1 MAIKWGN
8 STVTAVKWGSTNITA
23 VYWGSTKVW
32 PDGYS
37 GGTFSYP
44 IAGGLIMYKG
54 GGNTFTRYDLDHDY
68 TSGGN
73 ITMSHTF
80 VHDATYYKWRL
91 EFQNSINFS
100 SFSKI
105 TIALDSQT
113 YYKTSVLNT
122 SGEYEW
128 SGDYICGHYYAD
140 INGIVYGDT
149 LLARELLE
157 RKSTE
162 IDSSNIT
169 VTKIQQ
175 VPSSQTYDTL
185 YNKSSTIVVNI
196 SSITGSHYL
205 RIYGY
210 GERTHN
216 RSDQYTVTAHIT
228 SISFT

>member
-44 IAGGLIMYKG
+44 IAGGLKSYKA
-54 GGNTFTRYDLDHDY
+54 GGNNYSSFDYDNDY

-73 ITMSHTF
+73 ITMSHNF
-80 VHDATYYKWRL
+80 VHDATYYRWRL

-113 YYKTSVLNT
+113 YYKTSIQGT
-122 SGEYEW
+122 SGTYEW
-128 SGDYICGHYYAD
+128 SGDYICGQYYAN
-140 INGIVYGDT
+140 INSVIYGDT
-149 LLARELLE
+149 LLGTQLLE
-157 RKSTE
+157 KGTE
-162 IDSSNIT
+162 IGSSNIT

-185 YNKSSTIVVNI
+185 YSKSSTIEINI

-205 RIYGY
+205 RIYGQAT
-210 GERTHN
+210 RTHN
-216 RSDQYTVTAHIT
+216 RSDQRTVTAHIT